1 MADEV
6 KTLKSIHEELKKLNV
21 QYANEK
27 EQLKTLNEKYTPQK
41 LASVPVSVR
50 DSVTTTQASLAASV
64 NQLASDMKKLEG
76 DKQVSKDIGAIDG
89 VGEGGVVTSFKSAF
103 YDGLTKFFGVDYRAE
118 YFRRLDSMADGFR
131 NLKKDFE
138 VLGKSLGLDKAKKM
152 ATGLFDFMKNA
163 FILGFS
169 VVGIAKFLEGW
180 NIADKWFG
188 ENATLGERIA
198 SGLAKVL
205 ETFGFTDDAESTAKN
220 ISKEIQSYKLWLD
233 NEIKA
238 WKGMLP
244 GLKNESSQVLKG
256 LKQAIGKEE
265 GGFLHALGNI
275 ASGIGGIVSE
285 LVESESIIA
294 QAAGVVLMFKIF
306 KTMVKTANVLQKAGS
321 LVLPRVPIIA
331 AITGG
336 FLAIKGGF
344 DALDEANKQFEK
356 DMKGFNPEFEFQRS
370 FKADMK
376 WAGTILNGAVN
387 SLGGAILGIFGVTP
401 EESAKLDKEMNDWLS
416 KAWSKMKEAV
426 NKLVDNFL
434 GWFAGNQDPS
444 KSVIPKPVVAPEV
457 QAENKRKVALAAVDL
472 NKSGAIDT
480 YGELAQAIITSKDI
494 DAKQRAEMLVSSKKA
509 SAAGTNFAQFVQG
522 DTTVNQLVASF
533 GPQPG
538 SSSSLTVHPIYGA
551 G

>member
-1 MADEV
+1 MAEV

-21 QYANEK
+21 QFANEK

-188 ENATLGERIA
+188 ENATLGDRIA

-205 ETFGFTDDAESTAKN
+205 ETFGFTDDAQSTAKN
-220 ISKEIQSYKLWLD
+220 ISKEIDSYKEWIKGQI
-233 NEIKA
+233 EI
-238 WKGMLP
+238 WKGMFP
-244 GLKNESSQVLKG
+244 ELKKDSGEVLLG
-256 LKQAIGKEE
+256 LKQVIGKEK
-265 GGFLHALGNI
+265 GGFLAGLGNI
-275 ASGIGGIVSE
+275 ASGIGGIVTE
-285 LVESESIIA
+285 LVGSESIIA
-294 QAAGVVLMFKIF
+294 QAAGVGLMFKIF
-306 KTMVKTANVLQKAGS
+306 KTMVTTADVLQKAGS
-321 LVLPRVPIIA
+321 LVLPRLPGIA
-331 AITGG
+331 AITAG
-336 FLAIKGGF
+336 FLAIKGAY
-344 DALDEANKQFEK
+344 DAVDEANKQFEE

-376 WAGTILNGAVN
+376 YVGTILNGAVN
-387 SLGGAILGIFGVTP
+387 SLGSAILGIFGVTP
-401 EESAKLDKEMNDWLS
+401 EETVKLDKEMNDWLS

-426 NKLVDNFL
+426 NNLVGNFL

-457 QAENKRKVALAAVDL
+457 QAENKRKVALANVDM
-472 NKSGAIDT
+472 NKSGALDT
-480 YGELAQAIITSKDI
+480 YNELKVAILRSKDL
-494 DAKQRAEMLVSSKKA
+494 DKEMKVAMMKRANESQK
-509 SAAGTNFAQFVQG
+509 AGTNFAQFVQG

>member
-1 MADEV
+1 MAEV

-76 DKQVSKDIGAIDG
+76 DKQVSKDVGAIDG

-169 VVGIAKFLEGW
+169 VVGIVKFLEGW

-188 ENATLGERIA
+188 ENATLGDRIA

-220 ISKEIQSYKLWLD
+220 ISQEIKDYKKWID
-233 NEIKA
+233 NEILA
-238 WKGMLP
+238 WKSMAP
-244 GLKNESSQVLKG
+244 ELKNDSSKVLLG
-256 LKQAIGKEE
+256 LKQVIGKEK
-265 GGFLHALGNI
+265 GGFLEGLGNI
-275 ASGIGGIVSE
+275 ATGISGIVLE
-285 LVESESIIA
+285 LVGSESTIA
-294 QAAGVVLMFKIF
+294 NAAGVVLMFKIF
-306 KTMVKTANVLQKAGS
+306 KTMVKTADVLSKAGT
-321 LVLPRVPIIA
+321 LVLPRVPVIA
-331 AITGG
+331 AITAG
-336 FLAIKGGF
+336 FIAIKGGF
-344 DALDEANKQFEK
+344 DALDEANKQFEE

-376 WAGTILNGAVN
+376 WAGTILGGALE
-387 SLGGAILGIFGVTP
+387 SLGNAILAIFGVTP

-416 KAWSKMKEAV
+416 KAWSKMKESV

-434 GWFAGNQDPS
+434 GWFTGNQDPS

-457 QAENKRKVALAAVDL
+457 QAENKRKEALAYVDM
-472 NKSGAIDT
+472 NKSGAIDA
-480 YGELAQAIITSKDI
+480 YNELKLAIMTSKDLENK
-494 DAKQRAEMLVSSKKA
+494 DKVAMMERANA
-509 SAAGTNFAQFVQG
+509 SQKAGTNFAQFVQG

>member
-1 MADEV
+1 MANDI

-64 NQLASDMKKLEG
+64 NQLTSDMKQLEG
-76 DKQVSKDIGAIDG
+76 DKQVSKDVGAIDG

-188 ENATLGERIA
+188 ENATLGNRIA

-220 ISKEIQSYKLWLD
+220 ISKEIDSYKKWLD
-233 NEIKA
+233 DEIKA
-238 WKGMLP
+238 WKEMLP
-244 GLKNESSQVLKG
+244 GVKNESSLVLKG
-256 LKQAIGKEE
+256 LKQAIGKEK
-265 GGFLHALGNI
+265 GGFLAGLGNI
-275 ASGIGGIVSE
+275 ASGISGIATD
-285 LVESESIIA
+285 LIGSESVIA

-306 KTMVKTANVLQKAGS
+306 KTMVKTANAIQAAGA
-321 LVLPRVPIIA
+321 LVLPRVPVIA
-331 AITGG
+331 AITAG
-336 FLAIKGGF
+336 FLAIKGAF
-344 DALDEANKQFEK
+344 DTLDEANNQFEK
-356 DMKGFNPEFEFQRS
+356 DMKNFNPEFEFQRS

-387 SLGGAILGIFGVTP
+387 SLGSAILGIFGVTP
-401 EESAKLDKEMNDWLS
+401 EESAKLDKEMNDWLG
-416 KAWSKMKEAV
+416 KVWSEMKSAV
-426 NKLVDNFL
+426 NGLISNFL
-434 GWFAGNQDPS
+434 GWFTDSQDPS
-444 KSVIPKPVVAPEV
+444 KPVIPEPIVH
-457 QAENKRKVALAAVDL
+457 
-472 NKSGAIDT
+472 
-480 YGELAQAIITSKDI
+480 
-494 DAKQRAEMLVSSKKA
+494 
-509 SAAGTNFAQFVQG
+509 FFV
-522 DTTVNQLVASF
+522 
-533 GPQPG
+533 
-538 SSSSLTVHPIYGA
+538 
-551 G
+551 